1 VKHPRRPTED
11 EVGELLAAAITIAL
25 VILLLVVMNR

>member
-1 VKHPRRPTED
+1 MKHPRRPTNGETR
-11 EVGELLAAAITIAL
+11 ELLAAAITIAL